1 MSSVLSKAIIDTPL
15 YPLVVH
21 FDQHSLHYA
30 SFVESTEYTGV
41 VHSEHESFRKR
52 IERWVSNYF
61 QRKPT
66 PEVSFNL
73 SNHTTFQRE
82 VIHELLNVEHGQTIS
97 YKELALRSGRPNASR
112 AVGSVMATNPI
123 LLFIPCHRVI
133 QTSGH
138 YGAYSGFGGVK
149 SKQSLLDFE
158 ANKHNYD
165 QRNSQPR

>member
-1 MSSVLSKAIIDTPL
+1 MSKLLSQITIDTPL
-15 YPLVVH
+15 HPLRIH
-21 FDQHSLHYA
+21 FDQHSIHYA
-30 SFVESTEYTGV
+30 SFVHKIEHTTII
-41 VHSEHESFRKR
+41 HPEHEEFRKQ
-52 IERWVSNYF
+52 IELWVSNYF

-66 PEVSFNL
+66 PEISFNL
-73 SNHTTFQRE
+73 STHTAFQQDVVR
-82 VIHELLNVEHGQTIS
+82 ELLNIECGQTIS

-112 AVGSVMATNPI
+112 AVGSVMAANPI

-165 QRNSQPR
+165 Q

>member
-1 MSSVLSKAIIDTPL
+1 MSKLLSQITIDTPL
-15 YPLVVH
+15 HPLRIH
-21 FDQHSLHYA
+21 FDQHSIHYA
-30 SFVESTEYTGV
+30 SFVRTIEHTTIIYP
-41 VHSEHESFRKR
+41 EHEEFRKQ
-52 IERWVSNYF
+52 IELWVFNFF

-66 PEVSFNL
+66 PEISFNL
-73 SNHTTFQRE
+73 STHTAFQQDVLR
-82 VIHELLNVEHGQTIS
+82 ELLNIECGQTIS

-112 AVGSVMATNPI
+112 AVGSVMAANPI

-165 QRNSQPR
+165 Q

>member
-1 MSSVLSKAIIDTPL
+1 MSKLLSQITIDTPL
-15 YPLVVH
+15 HPLRIH
-21 FDQHSLHYA
+21 FDQHSIHYA
-30 SFVESTEYTGV
+30 SFVRTIEHTTIIYP
-41 VHSEHESFRKR
+41 EHEEFRKQ
-52 IERWVSNYF
+52 IELWVFNYF

-66 PEVSFNL
+66 PEVAFNL
-73 SNHTTFQRE
+73 SKHTTFQRE
-82 VIHELLNVEHGQTIS
+82 VIHELLNVECGQTIS
-97 YKELALRSGRPNASR
+97 YKELALRSGRPNTSR

-138 YGAYSGFGGVK
+138 YGAYSGFGGVT

-165 QRNSQPR
+165 Q